1 MNWKCD
7 IYVKGLNMERI
18 VNNLTRKGVPVGIKK
33 LRSDESVLSVGKIT
47 LRKL

>member
-33 LRSDESVLSVGKIT
+33 LQSDESVLSVGKIT